1 MKSLKICADTTVP
14 MTSFVPFYSY
24 SALTV
29 VELVPTLNERAALEG
44 STIHVLSRKVN
55 ALQQLERRHRA
66 KTANSDQKRLVVA
79 DAHTEVALVRK
90 GTGILTDE
98 SAFAVARRL
107 NLFMCKARCLGAAL
121 LENVSHQTVIRHE
134 V

>member
-1 MKSLKICADTTVP
+1 MVDVDTLDLVQG
-14 MTSFVPFYSY
+14 FEVAEDLCRHNRANDFIVPFYSY

-107 NLFMCKARCLGAAL
+107 NLFMCKARCLGAA
-121 LENVSHQTVIRHE
+121 N
-134 V
+134 